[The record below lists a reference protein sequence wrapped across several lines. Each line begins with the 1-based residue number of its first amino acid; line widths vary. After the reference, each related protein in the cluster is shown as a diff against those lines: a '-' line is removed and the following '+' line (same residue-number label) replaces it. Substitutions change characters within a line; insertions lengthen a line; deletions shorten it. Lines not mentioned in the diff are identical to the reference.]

1 MFVTRGEFPG
11 ASLHIYSLKQN
22 RWLGLKAISTELV
35 REFGYT
41 TGMVQVGVDHRSF
54 AKQKYLPI
62 DWTLM
67 YPEITPTNNGES
79 YLFERKFAETKTAFE
94 ISKSQLEQVFMKNS

>member
-1 MFVTRGEFPG
+1 MFVTRGEFPD
-11 ASLHIYSLKQN
+11 ASLHIYSVKER
-22 RWLGLKAISTELV
+22 RWLGLKAVSTEFV

-41 TGMVQVGVDHRSF
+41 TGIVQVGIDHRFF
-54 AKQKYLPI
+54 AKQKYLPV

-79 YLFERKFAETKTAFE
+79 YLFEKKFAESKTAFE
-94 ISKSQLEQVFMKNS
+94 ISKSELKRVFMKTS